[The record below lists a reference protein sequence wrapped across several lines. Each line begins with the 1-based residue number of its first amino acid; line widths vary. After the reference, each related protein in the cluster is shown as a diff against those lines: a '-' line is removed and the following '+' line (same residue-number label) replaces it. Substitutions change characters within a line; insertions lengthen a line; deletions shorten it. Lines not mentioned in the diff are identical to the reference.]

1 MDLNRA
7 ATNGLQM
14 SVPEFFIQG
23 GAGTT
28 TVQCCSFFIFA
39 AVSRQAASTALL
51 RRQQL
56 RRGVEVAPG
65 LRALRGHQRRTAFQR
80 SAPMIVAAIRPSS
93 PNGNSRAKIGA
104 ANKQNSTATPPVHS
118 NVGLNLPEAK
128 SVIAAAS
135 QQRFA

>member
-1 MDLNRA
+1 M
-7 ATNGLQM
+7 
-14 SVPEFFIQG
+14 
-23 GAGTT
+23 
-28 TVQCCSFFIFA
+28 
-39 AVSRQAASTALL
+39 VSRCPYPNSLFKVRRDNDGAVLFFLHLRGRISTD
-51 RRQQL
+51 RQRSFVRSQQL
-56 RRGVEVAPG
+56 RRGLEVAPG

-135 QQRFA
+135 QQQLRFA